1 MAKERRIGRQK
12 AVSDLK
18 RGLILDAARKVFEA
32 DTAFQM
38 INRHLNDIPV
48 PPSQRTELPI
58 PEALEESVL
67 SCLAKNP
74 AQRPQSVADLGR
86 AMLAVET
93 EAWTEDSARQWWTK
107 HQPA

>member
-1 MAKERRIGRQK
+1 
-12 AVSDLK
+12 
-18 RGLILDAARKVFEA
+18 
-32 DTAFQM
+32 
-38 INRHLNDIPV
+38 V